1 MPYFERRPG
10 VGLPADPE
18 EEKPATPGFS
28 WRRMTIPCVLENAL
42 RPTLF
47 VLVAWLAVTL
57 FSRLVYGGAAVAAPV
72 GHISGTTGRLFKI
85 KKVRELAAGE
95 LRKSISAPAGW
106 KDDHRHCKLWAVS
119 TTIWEPSKTLK
130 QIAALDT
137 WCIVVV
143 LDKKTPV
150 PFAVANA
157 VVLTVEDQEK
167 LPYRIVRR
175 LPWNHFGRKN
185 VGFLFAVAHGAEVV
199 YDCDDDNELIVEGD
213 PRKSIPLDIGGE
225 VLSPAPGLDL
235 FNPYPTFGNPG
246 GWPRGYPLDQIV
258 NRSTFEVARMHNVA
272 AQGNFFV
279 HQSLANHDP
288 DYDAIY
294 RLTRTLPVTF
304 KKGAPISLPPGT
316 MCPYNAQ
323 ATLHMKPAFWGM
335 LLPITVHGRVSDIW
349 RSYFTQRLLW
359 DIGGRLVFREP
370 WVVQYRNA
378 HNYLADF
385 DSEYPLYTRTTALVK
400 YLRRWDVPE
409 RRLSQRLLQMYVDL
423 FERGIIEKEDVLLMN
438 DWIQDLEQA
447 GYEFPALIS

>member
-57 FSRLVYGGAAVAAPV
+57 LSRLVYGGAAVAAPV

-95 LRKSISAPAGW
+95 VRKSISAPAGW

-213 PRKSIPLDIGGE
+213 PRKSIPLDIGGRCCPRPRAWI
-225 VLSPAPGLDL
+225 SSTPTQPSATQGAGPA
-235 FNPYPTFGNPG
+235 
-246 GWPRGYPLDQIV
+246 
-258 NRSTFEVARMHNVA
+258 
-272 AQGNFFV
+272 
-279 HQSLANHDP
+279 
-288 DYDAIY
+288 
-294 RLTRTLPVTF
+294 
-304 KKGAPISLPPGT
+304 
-316 MCPYNAQ
+316 
-323 ATLHMKPAFWGM
+323 ATPFATP
-335 LLPITVHGRVSDIW
+335 LLPSLSLRTVRGGMGQWSPNPLISPPCSPPLSSLEVITLEGFKALHPPPRFAVAK
-349 RSYFTQRLLW
+349 
-359 DIGGRLVFREP
+359 
-370 WVVQYRNA
+370 VQDNQTS
-378 HNYLADF
+378 LF
-385 DSEYPLYTRTTALVK
+385 LSIETTG
-400 YLRRWDVPE
+400 YLRGW
-409 RRLSQRLLQMYVDL
+409 
-423 FERGIIEKEDVLLMN
+423 GG
-438 DWIQDLEQA
+438 A
-447 GYEFPALIS
+447 GWFG